1 MTYFDKINLENIG
14 KFKKNKKEIIEIKN
28 KIVIKDLKFS
38 YNLKDNLFSNLNLE
52 IKIGDTIGIFG
63 DSGSGKSSFINL
75 LIGLLKPKNGQ
86 ILIDGIDIN
95 SNINS
100 WRESIGYVPQNI
112 FLIDDTLRRNISFDL
127 ELDSN
132 DEKKLNEC
140 LKQSE
145 LINFVNNLQNGLDTI
160 VGERGSRISGGQ
172 LQRVGIARALY
183 NDPKILIFDES
194 LVLWIMK
201 QNWKLLKIF
210 TNLKEKNVDNSYT

>member
-75 LIGLLKPKNGQ
+75 LIGLLKPKSGQ
-86 ILIDGIDIN
+86 ILINGIDIN
-95 SNINS
+95 SNINA

-112 FLIDDTLRRNISFDL
+112 FLIDDTLKRNISFDL
-127 ELDSN
+127 EIDTG
-132 DEKKLNEC
+132 DVKKINEC

-194 LVLWIMK
+194 TSALDHETEL
-201 QNWKLLKIF
+201 KLLKIF
-210 TNLKEKNVDNSYT
+210 TNLKKKNVDNSYT